1 VAEVIRK
8 RNTEAR
14 RFSARQL
21 DGWTAAMD
29 AQPVAGPQELAVLV
43 RALLTGLAM
52 QRRIEPETVSDELA
66 LRGLCALL
74 GFDFSDPTQPSEP
87 PETRMS
93 GATP

>member
-1 VAEVIRK
+1 
-8 RNTEAR
+8 
-14 RFSARQL
+14 
-21 DGWTAAMD
+21 
-29 AQPVAGPQELAVLV
+29 
-43 RALLTGLAM
+43 M

-74 GFDFSDPTQPSEP
+74 GFDFSDPASPSEP